1 MGNNDSASTQTL
13 TSVGLAVGDVIC
25 LLSKNFG
32 TKTQKGPVQITK
44 IKGKRHIAY

>member
-13 TSVGLAVGDVIC
+13 TSTGLAVADVIC

-32 TKTQKGPVQITK
+32 TKTQKDPVKITK
-44 IKGKRHIAY
+44 IKGKRHITY